1 MVEIYGGVEVILR
14 PEVAERT
21 KYLRGDSLITKGSP
35 TPMTGTNITSIQD
48 SAMMNF
54 EAKDSLTEMLYGH
67 WSKNHAASHR
77 HMVRDGEN
85 IPKGSDTTPRTWKN
99 ESYME
104 ALIAGSFDSGDI
116 DEIAISGLDNVP
128 LNWIFDSEA
137 TPRGGRTQQTYAATA
152 ATGRVYP
159 PAIDHLRDEQKLIE
173 KLGFTPEE
181 AKIGARIA
189 KEKFFTEDNK
199 PGAIR
204 RETHLF
210 AAIAM
215 KEALEK
221 KGIKFTLKHAK
232 GYDVFDPK
240 TVNPDAPSGS
250 TVKEALVMSIE
261 EFLQRLVREEIA
273 EAGRKAQ
280 KQASS
285 SEKVAV

>member
-1 MVEIYGGVEVILR
+1 
-14 PEVAERT
+14 
-21 KYLRGDSLITKGSP
+21 
-35 TPMTGTNITSIQD
+35 
-48 SAMMNF
+48 
-54 EAKDSLTEMLYGH
+54 
-67 WSKNHAASHR
+67 
-77 HMVRDGEN
+77 MVRDGEN
-85 IPKGSDTTPRTWKN
+85 IPKGGDIGPTRWKN
-99 ESYME
+99 ETYME

-116 DEIAISGLDNVP
+116 DEIVISGLDNVP
-128 LNWIFDSEA
+128 FNWIFDSESKPSGGRA
-137 TPRGGRTQQTYAATA
+137 QQTRGGQT

-189 KEKFFTEDNK
+189 KDKFFAEDGQ

-221 KGIKFTLKHAK
+221 KGIKLTVKHER

-250 TVKEALVMSIE
+250 TVKEALVLSVE